1 MPLPQQLPQQPYKR
15 PQGFQPV
22 GAQSLGVQPPQQGD
36 YGASDIARGIGGMV
50 GSFKKGH
57 KAAQPGYMK
66 KSQYAEPAGPP
77 TAQQAQ
83 PMMAPQQ
90 PMTQQ
95 SPQAGASPGYNPMG
109 PAMGGNANMANRYRQ
124 AQQNNDIPTMQWLE
138 SMGFK
143 PQVEE
148 QGMDP
153 RNRMMR

>member
-1 MPLPQQLPQQPYKR
+1 MPLQPQPYKK
-15 PQGFQPV
+15 PQGFRPV
-22 GAQSLGVQPPQQGD
+22 GAQDLGAKIPQGD
-36 YGASDIARGIGGMV
+36 YGASAIARGIGGMV
-50 GSFKKGH
+50 GSFKQGH
-57 KAAQPGYMK
+57 KSAQPGYMK

-83 PMMAPQQ
+83 SQQ
-90 PMTQQ
+90 PQMAGPPR
-95 SPQAGASPGYNPMG
+95 PQPNVQPPASYNPMG
-109 PAMGGNANMANRYRQ
+109 PAMGGNANMANRYKQ
-124 AQQNNDIPTMQWLE
+124 AQQANDIPTMRWLE